1 MGYTSRAVIA
11 VHKTILAEDLI
22 NPIIPDAL
30 KEESP
35 FVKVYDTDLARYW
48 VIDSWKWYQDYP
60 DIKAIED
67 FFEELSGRP
76 EVTRHFTE
84 CAKPYESSI
93 MVFGA
98 VRMGENDDDIEEWG
112 EPFSYDIG
120 SVRYISHP
128 NQE

>member
-1 MGYTSRAVIA
+1 MGYTSSAVIA

-35 FVKVYDTDLARYW
+35 FVQVYDTDLARYW
-48 VIDSWKWYQDYP
+48 VINGWKWYQGYP

-67 FFEELSGRP
+67 FFKELSDRP
-76 EVTRHFTE
+76 EVTSH
-84 CAKPYESSI
+84 YNESSI

-98 VRMGENDDDIEEWG
+98 LRMGEDSDDIEEWG

-128 NQE
+128 SQE